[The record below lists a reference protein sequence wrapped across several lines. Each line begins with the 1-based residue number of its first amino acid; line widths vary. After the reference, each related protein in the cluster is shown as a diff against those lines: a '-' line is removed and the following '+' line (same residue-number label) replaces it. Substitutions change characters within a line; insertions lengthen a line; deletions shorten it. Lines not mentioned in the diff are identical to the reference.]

1 MSIEQE
7 LQEWSDGGGPCCNE
21 GREIADL
28 MARAKAKIER
38 LTEAIEQ
45 AAGKLSCVAIER
57 GCSGVPEIVRV
68 CDEQALGILLESLS
82 K

>member
-28 MARAKAKIER
+28 MARAKAELDR
-38 LTEAIEQ
+38 LQ
-45 AAGKLSCVAIER
+45 AENADLLFAFRVQLGAVTPKTDDEIAAVA
-57 GCSGVPEIVRV
+57 RV
-68 CDEQALGILLESLS
+68 FEKARVT
-82 K
+82 